1 MDKEQKELL
10 MNKAAKARENSYAPY
25 SGFRVG
31 AALLMEDGAIVT
43 GCNVEN
49 ASYGL
54 CNCAERTAF
63 FKALSEGKKDFL
75 AIAITGGLQEES
87 EGVFPCGAC
96 RQVMR
101 EFCDPD
107 SFRILVRGKDGAIEE
122 YRLEELLPH
131 SFGPGNL
138 LQEGAL

>member
-1 MDKEQKELL
+1 MDKELKELL
-10 MNKAAKARENSYAPY
+10 MNNAAKARENSYAPY

-31 AALLMEDGAIVT
+31 AALLLEDGSIVT

-101 EFCDPD
+101 EFCDSD
-107 SFRILVRGKDGAIEE
+107 SFMILVRGNDGTIKE
-122 YRLEELLPH
+122 YRLAELLPH

-138 LQEGAL
+138 LQEVAL

>member
-1 MDKEQKELL
+1 MDKELKELL
-10 MNKAAKARENSYAPY
+10 MNNAAKARENSYAPY

-31 AALLMEDGAIVT
+31 AALLLEDGSIVT

-63 FKALSEGKKDFL
+63 FKALSDGKKDFL

-107 SFRILVRGKDGAIEE
+107 SFMILVRGKDGAIEE

-138 LQEGAL
+138 LREGAL